1 MIAINRVLFPCILQP
16 DDDELA
22 DATGWEFDY
31 GPEFNQVEQDVPYI
45 PEVK

>member
-1 MIAINRVLFPCILQP
+1 MITINHFFPILFQP
-16 DDDELA
+16 DNDELA

-31 GPEFNQVEQDVPYI
+31 GPEFDQVEGDVNYI